1 MINRSAASQGG
12 GVRSTG
18 RVESDPLREGPE
30 IMNVQEAAEFLRVS
44 PITVRA
50 MLADQRMPGKRIGKE
65 WRLSRTALIQWLGEP
80 GEPKNY
86 PKRNPAQ
93 A

>member
-1 MINRSAASQGG
+1 M
-12 GVRSTG
+12 
-18 RVESDPLREGPE
+18 REGPE

-50 MLADQRMPGKRIGKE
+50 MLADQRMPDKRIGKE

-80 GEPKNY
+80 GQPKNY